1 LEKTVTDPL
10 IKARETIE
18 DAIREI
24 RATQVNTDSKL
35 QSEELEILLDRLYAL
50 RFDLDEVLEP

>member
-1 LEKTVTDPL
+1 MTDPL

-24 RATQVNTDSKL
+24 RATQANTDSKL
-35 QSEELEILLDRLYAL
+35 HSEELEILLDRLYAL